1 LIQGRFKRYIP
12 LICGI
17 QFALKLYEIQ
27 SENIIKKLFKIS
39 IWLVSS
45 LLILLTAVFIFIQ
58 TNTFNNLA
66 LNYAVGKLNESW
78 KPKDSRIGTGSVD
91 GNILTGLKIDSVYIV
106 TGRDTLLK
114 FNSIDLKYDV
124 WGLLHHQILLDHII
138 INSPKIDL
146 VKLPD
151 STKQLIWNF
160 SKLFSSPEESDTAT
174 SAFDWDVA
182 VSKFRIENGF
192 VRTNGNGI
200 DTFDSKKSQNRAD
213 DIFFDPENFT
223 MSDLNL
229 ELEGKYFTDSKK
241 INLKSFSFNSNSG
254 FNIKSFVLDADI
266 QIKDANTMITGLEL
280 VTDRSEINI
289 NKAVLNN
296 FNPFDSA
303 SFENFG
309 EKDLEADIN
318 IERINF
324 SDLRF
329 FLPEVDMLDSTAGL
343 ILKAKGKIRDIDIS
357 ELKLTLPNSVIE
369 LKGKLQNLDE
379 PSLIYLDVAIEN
391 MNLLAADVMRS
402 IKIEGIPDLMPF
414 GHISGNLIFKGTFE
428 KFFSQYEVNTQ
439 SGNAKGYI
447 DLDINA
453 EIYSG
458 KISTSNLNI
467 GKFLNNKDLIS
478 NLNLNAE
485 FSGKSF
491 DLNKMYSSV
500 NYSLRNSSI
509 SGFDIRSSSGKIYFA
524 KKNINMDVMHSSS
537 IGSIKL
543 RGNVNISNMN
553 DPVYRLKGKADHLNI
568 SAFTKNAQDKSDL
581 NFSFNING
589 RGSDL
594 KNIRGSFNFDIA
606 DSYFAGSRIPE
617 TPLDIEIEN
626 RGEYSSYTLSSD
638 LLDLSAKGNFNIGS
652 VSKVISSNIAA
663 ISEKFKNKLIPD
675 SASFTNNYS
684 PVYNL
689 AAVDNEYFD
698 LKYELTSKDTVVLNQ
713 VLNPFGMSF
722 NGNIS
727 GSAENRPGRF
737 SMTSV
742 IDIKNIV
749 YKDTLTELNNFYSDV
764 SFVNNYL
771 PVQTDN
777 SLSSVD
783 MKMNSRGDRIII
795 GNTVYDSVKV
805 NIDMSNSVAA
815 LEISGKQDEEANAFI
830 KGKVDLNSSY
840 ITAGLDSVILNYGNI
855 NVTNEK
861 EWIIDYLPGEKV
873 RFEQFGIRSKELVL
887 NVSGDYVFNGNSD
900 VKLEAKDVPL
910 NEIYSVLDAA
920 DTTKI
925 IVKKEYPVIGN
936 ISKFFVNFKG
946 TADEPELK
954 AEIITGNLIYNDLG
968 EEQEIGDMRIMLDYK
983 NESAATDIS
992 LSNGGN
998 KGSLMIKGD
1007 IPFRNP
1013 LIDID
1018 SSMIT
1023 DLEGKSVNLKLTS
1036 KNFQLKYFLKL
1047 IPSLPDIS
1055 GSMNG
1060 EILATGDASS
1070 PDLKGSVAINNGEIY
1085 FGLTGMNYKYSLNTS
1100 TEHAKL
1106 VIDKL
1111 SLSSSGDEA
1120 RHFDISGNIDF
1131 SGMKINDI
1139 DLVTSGDMVF
1149 LDKDVELNELGVYGY
1164 FRAGSGTPALKIK
1177 GNLDRLSI
1185 TGQLLITDATISSV
1199 PLGGAGYD
1207 NKTDNFTYITV
1218 SDSAEK
1224 FSKDTLLITEAKD
1237 FYKINP
1243 FARYK
1248 FTLAEKERTAAD
1260 FLDMDINVK
1269 TQNNIYVSIDFDNIT
1284 KDRLFGEITADLTL
1298 KTQDKE
1304 FQATGDVNIINNSYY
1319 RFYKDFKLKDS
1330 KISFNGAI
1338 TNPLL
1343 DIQAVHEGV
1352 KNTQQFGTV
1361 ASVPVNVMLTLKGE
1375 LDDPKIELKLIE
1387 DGTAVS
1393 GSDAQADAITF
1404 LLFGKYKNELS
1415 TTERTAVASSL
1426 GTSIGS
1432 LYISSIV
1439 SQTVR
1444 DILPFLID
1452 AQFKYSEGNV
1462 KDTEVEFTSELGDA
1476 TIRVGGKLLKE
1487 IRNFEFVIDYP
1498 LNDFLNLDLPE
1509 TLLMEFSREEE
1520 NNVIFGSSET
1530 TTNTGLKI
1538 AYRIKY

>member
-1 LIQGRFKRYIP
+1 M
-12 LICGI
+12 
-17 QFALKLYEIQ
+17 
-27 SENIIKKLFKIS
+27 
-39 IWLVSS
+39 
-45 LLILLTAVFIFIQ
+45 ILLTAVFIFIQ

-66 LNYAVGKLNESW
+66 LNYAVDKLNESW
-78 KPKDSRIGTGSVD
+78 ELKDSRIGTGSVN
-91 GNILTGLKIDSVYIV
+91 GNILTGLTIDSGYII

-114 FNSIDLKYDV
+114 FNSIDLKYDI

-146 VKLPD
+146 IKLQD
-151 STKQLIWNF
+151 SAGQLIWNF
-160 SKLFSSPEESDTAT
+160 SKLFSSSEESDTLS
-174 SAFDWDVA
+174 SAFDWDIA

-192 VRTNGNGI
+192 VRTKGRLT
-200 DTFDSKKSQNRAD
+200 DTVNSGQIQSIPDHPS
-213 DIFFDPENFT
+213 FDPENFNV
-223 MSDLNL
+223 SDLNL
-229 ELEGKYFTDSKK
+229 ELNGKYFRDSKK

-266 QIKDANTMITGLEL
+266 QIKDAKTIITGLEL
-280 VTDRSEINI
+280 VTERSGIVI

-318 IERINF
+318 IEKINF

-329 FLPEVDMLDSTAGL
+329 FLPDVDMLDSTAGL
-343 ILKAKGKIRDIDIS
+343 ILKAKGRFNDIEIS
-357 ELKLTLPNSVIE
+357 ELKLTLPNSALD
-369 LKGKLQNLDE
+369 LKGKFQNLDG
-379 PSLIYLDVAIEN
+379 PSPIYLDVAVEN
-391 MNLLAADVMRS
+391 MNLLAADIMNLIN
-402 IKIEGIPDLMPF
+402 IKGFPDLLPI
-414 GHISGNLIFKGTFE
+414 GRVKGNLNFKGTFE
-428 KFFSQYEVNTQ
+428 KFSSQYEINTHT
-439 SGNAKGYI
+439 GNAKGYI
-447 DLDINA
+447 DLDLQK

-458 KISTSNLNI
+458 KINTANLNI
-467 GKFLNNKDLIS
+467 GKFLNNNDLIS

-509 SGFDIRSSSGKIYFA
+509 SGFDIRSNSGKIYFA
-524 KKNINMDVMHSSS
+524 KKNINMDVTHSSS
-537 IGSIKL
+537 AGSIKF
-543 RGNVNISNMN
+543 RGNVNISDMN

-568 SAFTKNAQDKSDL
+568 SAVTKNGQDKSDL

-589 RGSDL
+589 RGIDL

-606 DSYFAGSRIPE
+606 DSYYAGSRIPE

-638 LLDLSAKGNFNIGS
+638 LIDLSAKGNFNIES
-652 VSKVISSNIAA
+652 VSKVISSNIAV
-663 ISEKFKNKLIPD
+663 ISEKFKNVLFPD
-675 SASFTNNYS
+675 SSSLAKNYS
-684 PVYNL
+684 PVYSV
-689 AAVDNEYFD
+689 AAADNEYFE
-698 LKYELTSKDTVVLNQ
+698 LEYELTSKDTTVLNQ
-713 VLNPFGMSF
+713 VLSPFGISF
-722 NGNIS
+722 YGKIS
-727 GSAENRPGRF
+727 GSAENGPDRF
-737 SMTSV
+737 SMTSAL
-742 IDIKNIV
+742 DINKFSYN
-749 YKDTLTELNNFYSDV
+749 DTLIELNNFYSNI
-764 SFVNNYL
+764 SFVDNYL

-777 SLSSVD
+777 ALSSVD
-783 MKMNSRGDRIII
+783 MKMNSSGDKIII
-795 GNTVYDSVKV
+795 SNSVFDSVKV
-805 NIDMSNSVAA
+805 NIDMSNSVAG
-815 LEISGKQDEEANAFI
+815 LEISGKQEEKANAFI
-830 KGKVDLNSSY
+830 NGKVDLNGSY
-840 ITAGLDSVILNYGNI
+840 LTADLDSVNLNYGNI
-855 NVTNEK
+855 NVTNDK
-861 EWIIDYLPGEKV
+861 TWIIDYLPGEKV
-873 RFEQFGIRSKELVL
+873 RFKQFGIRSKDLVL
-887 NVSGDYVFNGNSD
+887 NVSGDYAFSSNSD
-900 VKLEAKDVPL
+900 LKLEAKDVPL
-910 NEIYSVLDAA
+910 SEIYSVLDAA
-920 DTTKI
+920 DTSKI
-925 IVKKEYPVIGN
+925 IVKREYPVKGN
-936 ISKFFVNFKG
+936 ISKLFMNFKG
-946 TADEPELK
+946 TTDEPELK
-954 AEIITGNLIYNDLG
+954 AEIITGDLIYTDLG
-968 EEQEIGDMRIMLDYK
+968 EEQKIGDMRIMLDYK
-983 NESAATDIS
+983 NESAVTDIS
-992 LSNGGN
+992 LNNASN

-1013 LIDID
+1013 LIGKD
-1018 SSMIT
+1018 SSVTT
-1023 DLEGKSVNLKLTS
+1023 DLKGKSVDLKLTS
-1036 KNFQLKYFLKL
+1036 KDFQLKYFLKL

-1055 GSMNG
+1055 GIMNG

-1100 TEHAKL
+1100 TENAKL

-1120 RHFDISGNIDF
+1120 RHFDIFGNIDF
-1131 SGMKINDI
+1131 SGMKINEI

-1164 FRAGSGTPALKIK
+1164 FRAGSGTPALAIT

-1185 TGQLLITDATISSV
+1185 TGQLLITDATISSI
-1199 PLGGAGYD
+1199 PLGGTGYD

-1248 FTLAEKERTAAD
+1248 FTLSEKERTAAD

-1269 TQNNIYVSIDFDNIT
+1269 TQKNIYVSIDFDNIT
-1284 KDRLFGEITADLTL
+1284 KDRLFGEITADLNL

-1338 TNPLL
+1338 SNPLL

-1361 ASVPVNVMLTLKGE
+1361 SSVPVNVMLTLKGE

-1387 DGTAVS
+1387 DGTVVS

-1415 TTERTAVASSL
+1415 TTERSAVASSL

-1462 KDTEVEFTSELGDA
+1462 NDTEVEFTSELGDA
-1476 TIRVGGKLLKE
+1476 TIKVGGKLLKE

-1498 LNDFLNLDLPE
+1498 LNDFLNLNLPE
-1509 TLLMEFSREEE
+1509 TLLIEFSREEE